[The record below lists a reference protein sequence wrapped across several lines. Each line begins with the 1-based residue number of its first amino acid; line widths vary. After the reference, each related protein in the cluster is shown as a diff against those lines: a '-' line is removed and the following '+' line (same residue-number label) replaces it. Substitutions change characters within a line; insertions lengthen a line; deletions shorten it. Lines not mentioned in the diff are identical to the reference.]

1 MFGKEFK
8 RKYALTDQ
16 GLKNTKQGTFWTVL
30 VNLITMGGVSILYL
44 VMSGFMETLTEGKPL
59 PGAVPVTGGVL
70 LFVLCDPLPAVQGHL
85 RPGVR
90 RGQGYAP
97 RAGGAASQTSS
108 RLLRKAGSGR
118 PDGNHYGGCEPHGAR
133 LVARTG
139 VSVRRIHFHGCDR
152 RLPAFL

>member
-70 LFVLCDPLPAVQGHL
+70 LFVL
-85 RPGVR
+85 
-90 RGQGYAP
+90 
-97 RAGGAASQTSS
+97 
-108 RLLRKAGSGR
+108 
-118 PDGNHYGGCEPHGAR
+118 
-133 LVARTG
+133 
-139 VSVRRIHFHGCDR
+139 
-152 RLPAFL
+152 